1 VDDVFE
7 AYRKTRYE
15 VQTPGGKVVLR
26 HGERS
31 PELDRLLD
39 APFPG
44 WAFITAWNPGSNPR
58 LSIDENRRR
67 QQELEAALSPRYRT
81 FPGKGVGDDGRW
93 PPEES
98 VLVLGISRDEA
109 LRFGRQFGQLAI
121 LAGSRGEP
129 AEVVAC

>member
-1 VDDVFE
+1 VDNLLE

-15 VQTPGGKVVLR
+15 AQAPGGKVVLR

-31 PELDRLLD
+31 LELDRLLD
-39 APFPG
+39 ARAPG

-81 FPGKGVGDDGRW
+81 FKGKGVGDDGRW

-98 VLVLGISRDEA
+98 VLVLGISRDQA

-121 LAGSRGEP
+121 VAGRRGEP